1 MPRPH
6 REIPSQRLAVAR
18 TSLPGAAPK
27 PQRSKWWAVGITLA
41 GWALLAYPAFL
52 LAMLLLIIV
61 SDSSGG
67 AEAAQSI
74 AVGSAGFLM
83 VAAMATFPP
92 LLGFA
97 VKTRRRALWIWAITT
112 GALSLAAFAYVLF
125 GWIIPFA

>member
-18 TSLPGAAPK
+18 TSLPGPAPK
-27 PQRSKWWAVGITLA
+27 PHRSMWWAVGITLA
-41 GWALLAYPAFL
+41 GWALLAYPVFL

-61 SDSSGG
+61 GDSSGG
-67 AEAAQSI
+67 AEAAQSV
-74 AVGSAGFLM
+74 AVGTVGSLV
-83 VAAMATFPP
+83 VAAMVAFPP

-97 VKTRRRALWIWAITT
+97 VKTRRRAFWIWAITA
-112 GALSLAAFAYVLF
+112 GALALAAFIYVVF

>member
-18 TSLPGAAPK
+18 TSLPGPAPK
-27 PQRSKWWAVGITLA
+27 PHRSIWWAVGITVA

-61 SDSSGG
+61 GDSAGG
-67 AEAAQSI
+67 PEAAQST
-74 AVGSAGFLM
+74 AVGIVGFLV
-83 VAAMATFPP
+83 VAAMVAFPV

-97 VKTRRRALWIWAITT
+97 VKTRRRALWIWAIST
-112 GALSLAAFAYVLF
+112 GALSLAAFIYVLF

>member
-18 TSLPGAAPK
+18 TTLPGPAPK
-27 PQRSKWWAVGITLA
+27 QHRSIWWAVGIALA
-41 GWALLAYPAFL
+41 GWALLSYPAFL

-61 SDSSGG
+61 GDSAVGT
-67 AEAAQSI
+67 EAAQSV
-74 AVGSAGFLM
+74 AVGIVGLLV
-83 VAAMATFPP
+83 VAAMVAFPV

-97 VKTRRRALWIWAITT
+97 VKTRRRVLWIWAITT
-112 GALSLAAFAYVLF
+112 GALSLAAFVYMLF